1 MSIDTTI
8 WLMVA
13 GPFLVGAIIGGT
25 IGYVVRAER
34 ASRELWDA
42 DRREAEM
49 LRELAQLSGPRRH
62 PPGRHRR
69 KPQPHRRTSVL
80 PAPS

>member
-8 WLMVA
+8 WLMLA
-13 GPFLVGAIIGGT
+13 GPFLVGALIGCAV
-25 IGYVVRAER
+25 GYVVRAER

-49 LRELAQLSGPRRH
+49 LRELVQLRGPRRH

-69 KPQPHRRTSVL
+69 KPQPRRRTSLL
-80 PAPS
+80 PAAS